1 MTTPNTWPTPTTA
14 TTTPTSI
21 VDVVRSISKINFR
34 RLHREEEEEE
44 TFAARKLIFGSKI
57 LTRKRNLRRF
67 QISMGLMLKNDF
79 WGKSTHIIL
88 FFIFKLV
95 LFLMCKL
102 TRSIVS
108 EFPTVLPLFK
118 KIHETG
124 LPKFAAI
131 FKNIVSLLMASNE
144 QTTLTWIWLM
154 LEQT

>member
-1 MTTPNTWPTPTTA
+1 MTTPNTWP
-14 TTTPTSI
+14 TPTSI

-102 TRSIVS
+102 TSGVVAKFSRV
-108 EFPTVLPLFK
+108 FK
-118 KIHETG
+118 KINEKPRRSQVCPS
-124 LPKFAAI
+124 LRQSSKI
-131 FKNIVSLLMASNE
+131 F
-144 QTTLTWIWLM
+144 
-154 LEQT
+154 